1 MKKLLFNS
9 SELIFLHTI
18 HAMIVMPYWYSK
30 LSLLVI
36 YFFLFFPYFI
46 FFKVVTNGHY
56 ALKAT
61 SCKACIVPARR
72 TGSLTLN
79 LESAASQIAYRTNM
93 GSV

>member
-1 MKKLLFNS
+1 
-9 SELIFLHTI
+9 
-18 HAMIVMPYWYSK
+18 MIVMPYWYSK

-36 YFFLFFPYFI
+36 CFFLFFSI
-46 FFKVVTNGHY
+46 FFLKVVTNGQY